1 MLVARAARLVG
12 SRARGG
18 RLVLQTRN
26 PDHALLTWVRSGDPE
41 PIMEAERA
49 RRRVL
54 GFPPF
59 GAVAE
64 LSGAAEAVRA
74 ALEVVPADQR
84 VLGPSTRGA
93 GLAALMF
100 ASDPDALADVL
111 AAAGPAGRA
120 AGRLRIAVDPPRR
133 LTPAALRARIGPS
146 TPRFARAKR
155 GVGRGLCASE
165 WSGKVAI
172 GEVRAAPVDGPRG
185 CLPGSTP

>member
-1 MLVARAARLVG
+1 MVVGTEAVLHRVPARLVAFLELDQELFAHRARAGQQAAMLVARAARLVG

-64 LSGAAEAVRA
+64 LSGATEAVRA

-111 AAAGPAGRA
+111 AAAAPAGRA
-120 AGRLRIAVDPPRR
+120 AGRLRIAVDPPR
-133 LTPAALRARIGPS
+133 
-146 TPRFARAKR
+146 
-155 GVGRGLCASE
+155 V
-165 WSGKVAI
+165 
-172 GEVRAAPVDGPRG
+172 
-185 CLPGSTP
+185 